1 MCKNFYS
8 SVKHETALQ
17 AKTKPV
23 IKGEGSICILKN
35 ILKSHTKM
43 FLHTDSESK
52 AAQNADGKNFSS
64 KYGIYKT
71 DTNDNESPSVSEPK
85 YHQKINHELN
95 LTQ

>member
-1 MCKNFYS
+1 
-8 SVKHETALQ
+8 
-17 AKTKPV
+17 
-23 IKGEGSICILKN
+23 
-35 ILKSHTKM
+35 M

-52 AAQNADGKNFSS
+52 AAQNADGKNFFS

-71 DTNDNESPSVSEPK
+71 DTDDNESPRVSEPK